1 MTTKEDAAGG
11 TKARRYHTLDGMR
24 GVAAIIVLLAHALR
38 NTPNETSIRAA
49 LAVTMF
55 FLLSGFVLGKAYD
68 ERLKAGMSLGQF
80 TLARLIRLYPLWLL
94 SLAIAVVGTSVT
106 LLLGHGKMNLPQ
118 FVASAISALFF
129 LPTPMP
135 YDVGETMPLNPPGWS
150 LFFELVANFIF
161 GAFHAR
167 LTNRNLAI
175 LIVGCLMLL
184 LIGNGFGGAHYWDFV
199 WGFPSVGF
207 SFFLGVLLQ
216 RFHRSPPITT
226 RWAWLFPLALI
237 PAMVGDFL
245 QIEGQDFILMA
256 VVLPALVYFAAS
268 FELPHPGPFELLG
281 SSSYPIY
288 VMHVPI
294 FIWIIRLQSYRT
306 GSTEISVAVALA
318 FCASMFAIGV
328 ALDRLYD
335 LPIRRYLTY
344 RSSSSGKAKRSS
356 ISRAP

>member
-1 MTTKEDAAGG
+1 MTTKENAAGG

-94 SLAIAVVGTSVT
+94 SLAIAVAGTSVT
-106 LLLGHGKMNLPQ
+106 LLLGHGKMNLQQ

-167 LTNRNLAI
+167 LTNRNLVI

-184 LIGNGFGGAHYWDFV
+184 LIGKRALLGFRVGISQCRFFI
-199 WGFPSVGF
+199 FPGRIAPKISPF
-207 SFFLGVLLQ
+207 SSDHNALG
-216 RFHRSPPITT
+216 
-226 RWAWLFPLALI
+226 
-237 PAMVGDFL
+237 
-245 QIEGQDFILMA
+245 MA
-256 VVLPALVYFAAS
+256 VPAGFN
-268 FELPHPGPFELLG
+268 
-281 SSSYPIY
+281 SSD
-288 VMHVPI
+288 
-294 FIWIIRLQSYRT
+294 
-306 GSTEISVAVALA
+306 G
-318 FCASMFAIGV
+318 
-328 ALDRLYD
+328 
-335 LPIRRYLTY
+335 RRF
-344 RSSSSGKAKRSS
+344 
-356 ISRAP
+356 SRN